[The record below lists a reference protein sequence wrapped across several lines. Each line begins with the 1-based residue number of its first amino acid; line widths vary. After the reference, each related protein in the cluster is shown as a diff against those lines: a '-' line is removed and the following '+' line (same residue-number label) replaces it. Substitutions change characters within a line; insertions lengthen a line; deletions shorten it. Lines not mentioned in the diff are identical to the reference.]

1 MFLVLLLSFFGF
13 VGIVAGRIVLTLY
26 ALELGAQPFL
36 VGLLTACFYAFPL
49 LTSWPIGSLSD
60 RLGSRWLLFA
70 GSVFGVGAMLVPFAG
85 GNMASIFAGA
95 AMIGLSFSFTN
106 VLLQNL
112 VGQLSSPGTRAR
124 DFANFSLVGASTNL
138 VGPMVAGLSIDHIG
152 MRGACLV
159 AAGVSLVLTILLVV
173 RGSRLPGGQS
183 HRRSGGSALATLSD
197 RNVLRVLAAS
207 SAVQLG
213 VDLYMLY
220 MPILGHALG
229 LSATAIGAVL
239 SGFAA
244 ASFVARLAMARLL
257 RRLREETL
265 LTWSFWVGAC
275 GLVLMPFFHHPMLLG
290 LASFVFGLGMG
301 LGQPLTLMLTL
312 SHAPQG
318 RSGETL
324 GLRLTLNS
332 LMRVLGPLAFGAIG
346 SGLGLAAVF
355 WINALMMSGGGWI
368 SRPRD
373 RASSDT
379 RR

>member
-1 MFLVLLLSFFGF
+1 MALVLWLSFFGF

-36 VGLLTACFYAFPL
+36 VGLLTTCFYAFPL

-60 RLGSRWLLFA
+60 RLGSRWLLLA

-85 GNMASIFAGA
+85 GDMAAIFVGAG
-95 AMIGLSFSFTN
+95 MIGLSFSFTN

-152 MRGACLV
+152 LRGACLV
-159 AAGVSLVLTILLVV
+159 VAGISLVLTVLLVV
-173 RGSRLPGGQS
+173 RGGKLPGGQS
-183 HRRSGGSALATLSD
+183 QRRSGGSVLATLSD
-197 RNVLRVLAAS
+197 RDVLRVLAAS

-239 SGFAA
+239 AGFAA
-244 ASFVARLAMARLL
+244 ASFVARMAMARLV

-265 LTWSFWVGAC
+265 LTWAFWVGAC
-275 GLVLMPFFHHPMLLG
+275 GLVLMPLFSHPLLLG

-312 SHAPQG
+312 SRAPQG

-355 WINALMMSGGGWI
+355 WINALMMGGGGWI
-368 SRPRD
+368 SRPRG
-373 RASSDT
+373 RAPGET